1 MRGCCFW
8 KAVLRISRDLSFY
21 IYGERKIYF
30 RQAKFEVDLLDG
42 KVSVLGCVYPDTKA
56 AIATPNN
63 IDVIANDE
71 LLTD

>member
-1 MRGCCFW
+1 MF
-8 KAVLRISRDLSFY
+8 VF

-42 KVSVLGCVYPDTKA
+42 KVSVLGCVCPDTKV
-56 AIATPNN
+56 AIAMPKN

-71 LLTD
+71 RLTD

>member
-1 MRGCCFW
+1 M
-8 KAVLRISRDLSFY
+8 AVVSGKRFSVSREIYRFY